1 MKVLSQDRKKLF
13 IIDSGYIGCAK
24 VYGGSDDCSL
34 VYKEYGYDEYY
45 SLGTYDC
52 EESAMAVLNELY
64 AYKDYVMPSYDS
76 LENGKRAAGLKQQK
90 PETLEEISA
99 RHSGGLAKELRGRYD
114 G

>member
-13 IIDSGYIGCAK
+13 VIDSGYISCTK

-52 EESAMAVLNELY
+52 EESAMAVLRAMYRNE
-64 AYKDYVMPSYDS
+64 DYDMPKYSE
-76 LENGKRAAGLKQQK
+76 LKNGEWL
-90 PETLEEISA
+90 
-99 RHSGGLAKELRGRYD
+99 
-114 G
+114 